1 MQKKILFVVTNHET
15 MGNTGKYTGYYLAE
29 VSHPWSTLVDAGYEI
44 DFASPN
50 GGHAPVDGFDLKD
63 ADNKRFWNDVEY
75 QNKINQTLSPSEVN
89 VDEYIAIFFA
99 GGYGVMWDF
108 PNNNQLAEIAA
119 KIYENGGIVSA
130 VCHGPCALLNIKL
143 RDGEYLI
150 EGKKINSFTDAEER
164 AVALE
169 NVMPFLLETELR
181 KRGAIFENSDLW
193 QSHVSVD
200 QRIITGQN
208 PFSAKALG
216 AELLKAVQKLRT

>member
-1 MQKKILFVVTNHET
+1 MQKKVLFVVTNHEK
-15 MGNTGKYTGYYLAE
+15 MGDTGKYTGYYLAE

-44 DFASPN
+44 DFVSPK

-63 ADNKRFWNDVEY
+63 TDNKRLWNDEGY
-75 QNKINQTLSPSEVN
+75 QNKINNTLSPSEVN
-89 VDEYIAIFFA
+89 VDEYNSIFFA

-108 PNNNQLAEIAA
+108 PDNKELAKIAA

-143 RDGEYLI
+143 SNGKYLI

-164 AVALE
+164 AVELE
-169 NVMPFLLETELR
+169 NVMPFLLETALR
-181 KRGAIFENSDLW
+181 ERGVIFENSDLW

-200 QRIITGQN
+200 QRVITGQN

-216 AELLKAVQKLRT
+216 GELLKAIQELCV